1 MKYQNRN
8 YIKLFDKWTLY
19 NTKSSIIQKK
29 KKKITLYYQIVN
41 IYINIFQ
48 NRILFKVNLVS
59 NFNVDTVVTQC
70 CITCNTLH

>member
-59 NFNVDTVVTQC
+59 NFNVHTVVTVLY
-70 CITCNTLH
+70 NL